1 MSVLKAE
8 LIEELDFD
16 LEENLNHDFNIGATT
31 PISVIFS
38 YENADDTDGELQ
50 VNVGNELG
58 LTPAKSAYVMANAN
72 NLTDVEIVAINAIVP
87 RINIV
92 YTKNGNTAGT
102 GKIRIYGGS

>member
-1 MSVLKAE
+1 MAN
-8 LIEELDFD
+8 LIASFDFD
-16 LEENLNHDFNIGATT
+16 LDENLNKDFNIGATT

-58 LTPAKSAYVMANAN
+58 LTPAKSAYVMSGAN

-87 RINIV
+87 RVNIV
-92 YTKNGNTAGT
+92 YTKNSNTAGT

>member
-1 MSVLKAE
+1 MTN
-8 LIEELDFD
+8 LIASFDFD
-16 LEENLNHDFNIGATT
+16 LDENLNKDFNIGATT

-50 VNVGNELG
+50 VNVGNEFG
-58 LTPAKSAYVMANAN
+58 LTPVKPAYVMAENN
-72 NLTDVEIVAINAIVP
+72 NLGDVEIVGIDVIVP

-92 YTKNGNTAGT
+92 YTKNGNTGGI